1 MPIFKRKIMNDLLK
15 HLDQKQ
21 ATIIT
26 GIRRSGKTTLVKNL
40 LENVKSDNKLYI
52 DLEQMSNR
60 LLFSEENYE
69 NIINSLCNSF
79 SLDINSK
86 LYIAID
92 EIQFVKNIPS
102 IVKYLYDHFDIKF
115 ILTGSGTYYL
125 KNLFTESLAG
135 RKKIF
140 ELYTLDFGE
149 FLEFKGE
156 KIKQTDIHN
165 NQFSPFL
172 YNKIK
177 DYYSEFISF
186 GGFPDVTLNPDF
198 KIKKEILADILDSYI
213 RIDIKNLID
222 FENYS
227 VIYKI
232 LKLLSNR
239 TASKLDVSKIA
250 NSAGVSRSTVSSYIE
265 LFEGT
270 YIIKRLPVLSNSP
283 DKEISK
289 TPKIYFHDNG
299 FLNILSEVSG
309 GVQFENS
316 VFNQLKHSGELNY
329 YALKTGNEID
339 FILNKKYS
347 YEAKEYCGDFDLK
360 RLQRLSKNIKISNN
374 KLIFRYPSEYMNED
388 YLWGGDI
395 L

>member
-1 MPIFKRKIMNDLLK
+1 
-15 HLDQKQ
+15 
-21 ATIIT
+21 
-26 GIRRSGKTTLVKNL
+26 
-40 LENVKSDNKLYI
+40 
-52 DLEQMSNR
+52 
-60 LLFSEENYE
+60 
-69 NIINSLCNSF
+69 
-79 SLDINSK
+79 
-86 LYIAID
+86 
-92 EIQFVKNIPS
+92 
-102 IVKYLYDHFDIKF
+102 
-115 ILTGSGTYYL
+115 
-125 KNLFTESLAG
+125 
-135 RKKIF
+135 
-140 ELYTLDFGE
+140 
-149 FLEFKGE
+149 
-156 KIKQTDIHN
+156 
-165 NQFSPFL
+165 
-172 YNKIK
+172 
-177 DYYSEFISF
+177 
-186 GGFPDVTLNPDF
+186 
-198 KIKKEILADILDSYI
+198 
-213 RIDIKNLID
+213 
-222 FENYS
+222 
-227 VIYKI
+227 
-232 LKLLSNR
+232 
-239 TASKLDVSKIA
+239 
-250 NSAGVSRSTVSSYIE
+250 
-265 LFEGT
+265 T